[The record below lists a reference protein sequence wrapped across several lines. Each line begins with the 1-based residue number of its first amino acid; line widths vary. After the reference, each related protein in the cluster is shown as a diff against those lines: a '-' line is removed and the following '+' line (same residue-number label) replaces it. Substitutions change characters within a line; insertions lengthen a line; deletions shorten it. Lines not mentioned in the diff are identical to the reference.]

1 MATGRLGTANITTT
15 AATTV
20 YTVPAST
27 FSVVSVNIVNRSSS
41 AAALIRLAVSA
52 TSTPGA
58 DEWIEFDSSLVANGV
73 LERTGI
79 VVDAGKLIV
88 AQPPNEIV
96 LESGQKLGPITIA
109 YETYGE
115 LNNNKS
121 NLTNYLWIQV
131 HIIIFVFYNLRNFL
145 MRTTGFSILLF
156 LMIFLFLFFS
166 IFFQILLFI
175 KFWFAV

>member
-1 MATGRLGTANITTT
+1 MPTGRLGTANITTT
-15 AATTV
+15 AASTV

-88 AQPPNEIV
+88 VQTTTSTPTLSV
-96 LESGQKLGPITIA
+96 VA
-109 YETYGE
+109 YGIET
-115 LNNNKS
+115 S
-121 NLTNYLWIQV
+121 T
-131 HIIIFVFYNLRNFL
+131 
-145 MRTTGFSILLF
+145 
-156 LMIFLFLFFS
+156 
-166 IFFQILLFI
+166 
-175 KFWFAV
+175 A